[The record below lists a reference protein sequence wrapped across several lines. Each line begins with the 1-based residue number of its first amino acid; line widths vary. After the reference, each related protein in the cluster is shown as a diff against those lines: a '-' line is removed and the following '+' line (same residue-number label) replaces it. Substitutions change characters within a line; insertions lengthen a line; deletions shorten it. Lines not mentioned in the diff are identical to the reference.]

1 MGRADLAHL
10 APSNFEDKVERYF
23 QQIFKA
29 SEVSVRFSTYTHM
42 SNDANGSYF
51 NSTEKMEM
59 AVDLKF
65 YKNAISDTIKT
76 YETNMQLFKYADLRS
91 KRSDYNYDIVA
102 YNLSFDLSDCDKFLA
117 ELSDLNKRVFD
128 QNFNQDLEATLSST

>member
-1 MGRADLAHL
+1 MAHL
-10 APSNFEDKVERYF
+10 APNNFEDKVERYF

-42 SNDANGSYF
+42 SNDASGSYF

-102 YNLSFDLSDCDKFLA
+102 YNLSFDLSDCDKFLS

-128 QNFNQDLEATLSST
+128 QGFSQDLEATLSST